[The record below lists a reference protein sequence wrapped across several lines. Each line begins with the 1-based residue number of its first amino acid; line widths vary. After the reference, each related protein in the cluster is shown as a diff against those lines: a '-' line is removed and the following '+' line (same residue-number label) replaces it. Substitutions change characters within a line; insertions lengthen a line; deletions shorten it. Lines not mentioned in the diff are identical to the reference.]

1 MTRVTFEP
9 DLCGQTN
16 MARDR
21 MLLQSGKGA
30 RVYTWAEPWVT
41 LGCFQ
46 RVSEALRLDCSVSW
60 SSRPTGGRAVLHGH
74 DVTLGLALPRRDL
87 LGVRRIYPMV
97 VGVIVDALRLCGAD
111 AHLGRDLVGES
122 TSVKTADCFAAVSPN
137 DIVNGLGQ
145 KVCGCALRLTE
156 ASVLVQASIPT
167 SPPRV
172 APALVYRHPAAVTT
186 ITVEAADFALALN
199 EVLDK
204 KNWELGNA
212 SLPVLSS

>member
-9 DLCGQTN
+9 GLCGQTN

-46 RVSEALRLDCSVSW
+46 RVSEAIRIDCPVSW

-74 DVTLGLALPRRDL
+74 DVTLGLALPRQDSF
-87 LGVRRIYPMV
+87 GVRRVYPMV
-97 VGVIVDALRLCGAD
+97 VGIIVDSLRLCKAD
-111 AHLGRDLVGES
+111 AHLGRDFVGES
-122 TSVKTADCFAAVSPN
+122 KSAKTADCFAAVSPN
-137 DIVNGLGQ
+137 DIVNGYGH

-156 ASVLVQASIPT
+156 TSVLVQASIPT
-167 SPPRV
+167 SAPRV
-172 APALVYRHPAAVTT
+172 APELVYDHPATVTT
-186 ITVEAADFALALN
+186 IAVEAEDFTFALN
-199 EVLDK
+199 EVLAK
-204 KNWELGNA
+204 ANWELGNA
-212 SLPVLSS
+212 SLPVLTN